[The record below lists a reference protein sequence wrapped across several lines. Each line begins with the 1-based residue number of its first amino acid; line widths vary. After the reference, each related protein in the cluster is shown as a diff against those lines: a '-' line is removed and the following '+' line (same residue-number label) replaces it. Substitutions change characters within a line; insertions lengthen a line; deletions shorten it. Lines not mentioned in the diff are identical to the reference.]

1 MDVRNGYYKDDYKS
15 KSRSHLTNN
24 RRLRIYSANFRPS
37 EQLMDIRM
45 LSQIIY
51 ITTQFDLLT
60 NDLI

>member
-1 MDVRNGYYKDDYKS
+1 MDMHNGYYKDDYKS
-15 KSRSHLTNN
+15 KSRSHLTIN
-24 RRLRIYSANFRPS
+24 RRLRIYRANYRSA

-45 LSQIIY
+45 LSQIVY

>member
-15 KSRSHLTNN
+15 KSRSLLTNN
-24 RRLRIYSANFRPS
+24 RRLRIYSANFRSS

>member
-1 MDVRNGYYKDDYKS
+1 MDVRNDYNKDDYKS
-15 KSRSHLTNN
+15 KSSSHLTIN
-24 RRLRIYSANFRPS
+24 RRLHIYRANYRSA

>member
-15 KSRSHLTNN
+15 KSRSHLTIN
-24 RRLRIYSANFRPS
+24 RRLCIYRANFIS
-37 EQLMDIRM
+37 AEQLMDIRM

>member
-15 KSRSHLTNN
+15 KSSSHLTIN
-24 RRLRIYSANFRPS
+24 RRLRIYRANYRSA